1 MYDYDGGVIKLGVTP
16 ADPSSTRKREGA
28 GLGLAIVKR
37 LVELMN
43 ARISVESDPGRG
55 ACFELSFPF
64 DAVDESKSWVEHL
77 YSEVQPALSEAKQ
90 VSVSSAF
97 EQIATVEMLLLKR
110 FGILDEASEV
120 RLQLPGEAAPDKNR
134 LLRSSRPLLVVREWA
149 R

>member
-1 MYDYDGGVIKLGVTP
+1 MQLL
-16 ADPSSTRKREGA
+16 ADSS
-28 GLGLAIVKR
+28 
-37 LVELMN
+37 
-43 ARISVESDPGRG
+43 D
-55 ACFELSFPF
+55 CFELSFPF

-120 RLQLPGEAAPDKNR
+120 RLQLPGEAAPDKKDSVVINVPLNPR
-134 LLRSSRPLLVVREWA
+134 LFGHNLQGGCGRSLGKLIPQVHSPISVDFAGKVQEEN
-149 R
+149 